1 MRAKVKVVNLSPLV
15 VNFSGRL
22 VEGFQESPTVECRFR
37 RADLRWLSRLRSV
50 CIFWRVGG
58 ALRVFWKL
66 IVCLVDARY
75 ILGAIVMLVGVVL
88 PIAFGFFRTRK
99 SASSSAYVKQT

>member
-1 MRAKVKVVNLSPLV
+1 
-15 VNFSGRL
+15 
-22 VEGFQESPTVECRFR
+22 
-37 RADLRWLSRLRSV
+37 
-50 CIFWRVGG
+50 
-58 ALRVFWKL
+58 VFWKL
-66 IVCLVDARY
+66 IVCLIGARY